1 MLLDSV
7 RRRLKEQT
15 RRLDALD
22 KSIPGKPADR
32 LALWKADP
40 ASLMADA
47 GFQPDPWQVALLR
60 STDTR
65 VMMTCS
71 RQVGKSQSVAFL
83 ALSTALTQP
92 GSTTVVVAPVEE
104 QANELL
110 RKVIAA
116 YHALGDPVGV
126 VREAVTR
133 LELSNGSRV
142 LALPGKESRMR
153 SYSAK
158 LLVIDEAARVPD
170 SVVNAASPQMAVSK
184 GRFVALSTA
193 FAKSG
198 WFYERWVDPQ
208 EQCLRL
214 SIKATDCPRIPPE
227 FLEGERRKLGKRWYE
242 MEYMNVFGD
251 DCAAVFSVDDIS
263 RAITRD
269 VLPLFT
275 SARPVGTTSP
285 ITEGE
290 SKPKP
295 LFGVRPMAASQ

>member
-1 MLLDSV
+1 
-7 RRRLKEQT
+7 
-15 RRLDALD
+15 
-22 KSIPGKPADR
+22 
-32 LALWKADP
+32 
-40 ASLMADA
+40 
-47 GFQPDPWQVALLR
+47 
-60 STDTR
+60 
-65 VMMTCS
+65 MMTCS

-110 RKVIAA
+110 RKVISA

-170 SVVNAASPQMAVSK
+170 SVVNAASPQMAVSQ

-198 WFYERWVDPQ
+198 WFYERWADPS
-208 EQCLRL
+208 EECLRL
-214 SIKATDCPRIPPE
+214 SIKATECPRIPRE
-227 FLEGERRKLGKRWYE
+227 FLESERRKFGKRWFE
-242 MEYMNVFGD
+242 MEYMNVYSA
-251 DCAAVFSVDDIS
+251 DCAAVFSTDDIKAAF
-263 RAITRD
+263 RNDI
-269 VLPLFT
+269 LPLFPT
-275 SARPVGTTSP
+275 
-285 ITEGE
+285 
-290 SKPKP
+290 KPKTEELPAPYLVGSSP
-295 LFGVRPMAASQ
+295 LFSSPQRR